1 VDLFILRPTPSVRP
15 IKGSLHETNEPL
27 EPKSEKT
34 EMRAER
40 LRKKHL
46 SNVKSKLI
54 IRELPGDG
62 TGQSTEEKDVCRRR
76 ERCKP
81 RKLEFGKRNL
91 FLEVLGECTP
101 TLPEL
106 KCPTESTVDLRDS
119 EDSFRGKG
127 ELRGS
132 ISSTRDD
139 NSVTTLQ
146 SQTPSTSAKC
156 FGEEA

>member
-1 VDLFILRPTPSVRP
+1 MDLFILRPTPSVRP
-15 IKGSLHETNEPL
+15 IKGSLHEINEP
-27 EPKSEKT
+27 PKPKGEKT

-40 LRKKHL
+40 HL

-62 TGQSTEEKDVCRRR
+62 TGQSTEENDVCRRR

-81 RKLEFGKRNL
+81 RKLEFGNRNL

-101 TLPEL
+101 TPPEL
-106 KCPTESTVDLRDS
+106 KCPTESTVDRRNS

-127 ELRGS
+127 GRRGS

-146 SQTPSTSAKC
+146 SQAPSTSAKC